1 MFYEK
6 PIKWLIRYFPEDLD
20 LKRPILA
27 IQISS
32 LFYSELRTP
41 SLVYAIQ
48 NGLAFEV
55 KQTLPFDQT

>member
-1 MFYEK
+1 
-6 PIKWLIRYFPEDLD
+6 
-20 LKRPILA
+20 LA

-48 NGLAFEV
+48 NGLTFEV
-55 KQTLPFDQT
+55 KIEALPHGTPRLGRFAMSAINP

>member
-1 MFYEK
+1 
-6 PIKWLIRYFPEDLD
+6 
-20 LKRPILA
+20 LA